1 MGAGKGAASGTFN
14 VKKLD
19 GQNFFEAPVKP
30 MRG

>member
-1 MGAGKGAASGTFN
+1 MPVRKTFMGTGN